1 MTKIKM
7 CGLSRPCDIDYA
19 NEIMPEYIGFVFA
32 QKSKRY
38 VLPEKA
44 FELRQN
50 LDKNIIPVGVFVDS
64 DINFVAELVNKKI
77 IDIVQLHGS
86 EDDNYIESLRKLVSV
101 PIIQAF
107 TIGKPEDI
115 QKAEKSPAE
124 YILLDSGKG
133 SGKTFNHSLIRDLKR
148 PYFLAGGLTPE
159 NVREIA
165 QILKPYAVDASSSLE
180 TAGYKDVNKMR
191 AFADALRRKDLI

>member
-7 CGLSRPCDIDYA
+7 CGLSRHCDIDYA

-32 QKSKRY
+32 RKSKRY
-38 VLPEKA
+38 VSPEKA

-64 DINFVAELVNKKI
+64 DINFVAELVNKEI

-159 NVREIA
+159 NVREITH
-165 QILKPYAVDASSSLE
+165 IKTLCCRCEFIS
-180 TAGYKDVNKMR
+180 
-191 AFADALRRKDLI
+191 

>member
-191 AFADALRRKDLI
+191 VFADALRRKDLI

>member
-7 CGLSRPCDIDYA
+7 CGLSRHCDIDYA

-32 QKSKRY
+32 KKSKRY

-133 SGKTFNHSLIRDLKR
+133 SGKTFNHSLIRNLKR

>member
-32 QKSKRY
+32 KKSKRY
-38 VLPEKA
+38 VSPEKA

-86 EDDNYIESLRKLVSV
+86 EDDDYIESLRKLISV

-159 NVREIA
+159 NVREIT

>member
-7 CGLSRPCDIDYA
+7 CGLSRHCDIDYA

-32 QKSKRY
+32 RKSKRY
-38 VLPEKA
+38 VSPEKA

-64 DINFVAELVNKKI
+64 DINFVAELVNKEI

-133 SGKTFNHSLIRDLKR
+133 SGKMFNHSLIRDLKR

-159 NVREIA
+159 NVREIT

>member
-32 QKSKRY
+32 KKSKRY
-38 VLPEKA
+38 VSPEKA

-159 NVREIA
+159 NVREII

>member
-32 QKSKRY
+32 KKSKRY
-38 VLPEKA
+38 VSPEKA

-107 TIGKPEDI
+107 TIEKSEDI

-133 SGKTFNHSLIRDLKR
+133 SGKTFNHSLIKDLKR

-159 NVREIA
+159 NVGEIT

-191 AFADALRRKDLI
+191 AFADSLRRKDLI

>member
-7 CGLSRPCDIDYA
+7 CGLSRHCDIDYA

-32 QKSKRY
+32 RKSKRY
-38 VLPEKA
+38 VSPEKA

-64 DINFVAELVNKKI
+64 DINFVAELVNKEI

-133 SGKTFNHSLIRDLKR
+133 SGKTFNHSLIRNLKR

-159 NVREIA
+159 NVREIT

>member
-7 CGLSRPCDIDYA
+7 CGLSRHCDIDYA

>member
-32 QKSKRY
+32 KRSKRY
-38 VLPEKA
+38 VSPEKA

-107 TIGKPEDI
+107 TIGKLEDI

>member
-32 QKSKRY
+32 KKSKRY

-107 TIGKPEDI
+107 TIGKTEDI

-191 AFADALRRKDLI
+191 VFADALRRKDLI

>member
-32 QKSKRY
+32 KKSKRY

-107 TIGKPEDI
+107 TIGKTEDI

-133 SGKTFNHSLIRDLKR
+133 SGKTFNHSLIRNLKR

-191 AFADALRRKDLI
+191 VFADALRRKDLI

>member
-32 QKSKRY
+32 KKSKRY

-107 TIGKPEDI
+107 TIGKTEDI

>member
-32 QKSKRY
+32 KKSKRY

-133 SGKTFNHSLIRDLKR
+133 SGKTFNHSLIRNLKR